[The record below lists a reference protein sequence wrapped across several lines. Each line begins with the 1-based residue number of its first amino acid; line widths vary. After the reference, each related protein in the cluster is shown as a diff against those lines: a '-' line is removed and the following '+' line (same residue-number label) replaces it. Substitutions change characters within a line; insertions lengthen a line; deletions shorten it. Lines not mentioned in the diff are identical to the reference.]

1 VYTGVLIF
9 SKIPFIDSK
18 WYSKVLVLQTTSKQ
32 EGYAKKT
39 VEKANNKNES

>member
-18 WYSKVLVLQTTSKQ
+18 WHSKALVLQTTPKQ
-32 EGYAKKT
+32 EESA
-39 VEKANNKNES
+39 EKAVVQANN